1 MLIEVYL
8 NYKQFKFIIDET
20 KKRECNSSIMETK

>member
-8 NYKQFKFIIDET
+8 NYKQFKFILDET
-20 KKRECNSSIMETK
+20 KKREYNNSIMETK